1 MIMNTNDKIITLASF
16 VYLDKID
23 SFKAYLG
30 KRFKIKEDNIF
41 QYTFNEEDKKIL
53 TFMVR
58 LTQGERV
65 DTRSFYPPTIIVH
78 KKGECF
84 YTINALNKLIES
96 ITDTETGNIN
106 HQDVKIDWDKYQN
119 KMMIIKNDELKI
131 FTINR
136 DFS

>member
-1 MIMNTNDKIITLASF
+1 MESNNKIITLASF

-23 SFKAYLG
+23 SFKKYLYN
-30 KRFKIKEDNIF
+30 RFKILDKNIF

-58 LTQGERV
+58 LNQGQRV
-65 DTRSFYPPTIIVH
+65 DTSSFYPPTIIVH

-84 YTINALNKLIES
+84 YTINALNQLIENIS
-96 ITDTETGNIN
+96 DTDSGNIN
-106 HQDVKIDWDKYQN
+106 HQDVKIDWDNYQN
-119 KMMIIKNDELKI
+119 KMLIIKNEELKI
-131 FTINR
+131 LTINR

>member
-1 MIMNTNDKIITLASF
+1 MESNNKIITLASF

-23 SFKAYLG
+23 SFKKYLYN
-30 KRFKIKEDNIF
+30 RFKILDKNIF

-58 LTQGERV
+58 LNQGQRV
-65 DTRSFYPPTIIVH
+65 DTSSFYPSTIIVH

-84 YTINALNKLIES
+84 YTINALNQLIEIIS
-96 ITDTETGNIN
+96 DTDSGNIN
-106 HQDVKIDWDKYQN
+106 HQDVKIDWDNYQN
-119 KMMIIKNDELKI
+119 KMLIIKKEELKI
-131 FTINR
+131 LTINR

>member
-1 MIMNTNDKIITLASF
+1 MESNNKIITLASF

-23 SFKAYLG
+23 SFKKYLYN
-30 KRFKIKEDNIF
+30 RFKILDKNIF

-58 LTQGERV
+58 LNQGQRV
-65 DTRSFYPPTIIVH
+65 DTSSFYPPTIIVH

-84 YTINALNKLIES
+84 YTINALNQLIEIIS
-96 ITDTETGNIN
+96 DTDSGNIN
-106 HQDVKIDWDKYQN
+106 HQDVKIEWDNYQN
-119 KMMIIKNDELKI
+119 KMLIIKNEELKI
-131 FTINR
+131 LTINR

>member
-23 SFKAYLG
+23 SFKTYLG

-41 QYTFNEEDKKIL
+41 QYTFDEKDKKIL

-58 LTQGERV
+58 LNQGERV

-96 ITDTETGNIN
+96 ITDTEMGNIN
-106 HQDVKIDWDKYQN
+106 HQDVKIDWDNYQN

-131 FTINR
+131 FNINR

>member
-1 MIMNTNDKIITLASF
+1 MESNNKIITLASF

-23 SFKAYLG
+23 SFKKYLYN
-30 KRFKIKEDNIF
+30 RFKILDKNIF

-58 LTQGERV
+58 LNQGQRV
-65 DTRSFYPPTIIVH
+65 DTSSFYPPTIIVH

-84 YTINALNKLIES
+84 YTINALNQLIEN
-96 ITDTETGNIN
+96 IRDTDNGNIN
-106 HQDVKIDWDKYQN
+106 HQDVKIDWDNYQN
-119 KMMIIKNDELKI
+119 KMLIIKNEELKI
-131 FTINR
+131 LTINK

>member
-1 MIMNTNDKIITLASF
+1 MESNNKIITLASF

-23 SFKAYLG
+23 SFKKYLYN
-30 KRFKIKEDNIF
+30 RFKILDKNIF

-58 LTQGERV
+58 LNQGQRV
-65 DTRSFYPPTIIVH
+65 DTSSFYPPTIIVH

-84 YTINALNKLIES
+84 YTINALNQLIEIIS
-96 ITDTETGNIN
+96 DTDSGNIN
-106 HQDVKIDWDKYQN
+106 HLDVKIEWDNYQN
-119 KMMIIKNDELKI
+119 KMLIIKNDDLKI
-131 FTINR
+131 LTINR

>member
-1 MIMNTNDKIITLASF
+1 MESNNKIITLASF

-23 SFKAYLG
+23 SFKKYLYN
-30 KRFKIKEDNIF
+30 RFKILDKNIF

-58 LTQGERV
+58 LNQGQRV
-65 DTRSFYPPTIIVH
+65 DTNSFYPPTIIVH

-84 YTINALNKLIES
+84 YTINALNQLIEIIS
-96 ITDTETGNIN
+96 DTDSGNIN
-106 HQDVKIDWDKYQN
+106 HLDVKIDWDNYQN
-119 KMMIIKNDELKI
+119 KMLIIKNEELKI
-131 FTINR
+131 LTINR

>member
-1 MIMNTNDKIITLASF
+1 MESNNKIITLASF

-23 SFKAYLG
+23 SFKKYLYN
-30 KRFKIKEDNIF
+30 RFKILDKNIF

-58 LTQGERV
+58 LNQGQRV
-65 DTRSFYPPTIIVH
+65 DTNSFYPPTIIVH

-84 YTINALNKLIES
+84 YTINALNQLIEIIS
-96 ITDTETGNIN
+96 DTDSGNIN
-106 HQDVKIDWDKYQN
+106 HQDVKIDWDNYQN
-119 KMMIIKNDELKI
+119 KMLIIKNEELKI
-131 FTINR
+131 LTINR

>member
-1 MIMNTNDKIITLASF
+1 MESNNKIITLASF

-23 SFKAYLG
+23 SFKKYLYN
-30 KRFKIKEDNIF
+30 RFKILDKNIF

-58 LTQGERV
+58 LNQGQRV
-65 DTRSFYPPTIIVH
+65 DTSSFYPPTIIVH

-84 YTINALNKLIES
+84 YTINALNQLIEIIS
-96 ITDTETGNIN
+96 DTDSGNIN
-106 HQDVKIDWDKYQN
+106 HQDVKIDWDNYQN
-119 KMMIIKNDELKI
+119 KMLIIKKEELKI
-131 FTINR
+131 LTINR

>member
-1 MIMNTNDKIITLASF
+1 MESNNKIITLASF

-23 SFKAYLG
+23 SFKKYLYN
-30 KRFKIKEDNIF
+30 RFKILDKNIF

-58 LTQGERV
+58 LNQGQRV
-65 DTRSFYPPTIIVH
+65 DTSSFYPPTIIVH

-84 YTINALNKLIES
+84 YTINALNQLIEIIS
-96 ITDTETGNIN
+96 DTDSGNIN
-106 HQDVKIDWDKYQN
+106 HKDVKIDWDNYQN
-119 KMMIIKNDELKI
+119 KMLIIKNEELKI
-131 FTINR
+131 LTINR

>member
-1 MIMNTNDKIITLASF
+1 MESNNKIITLASF

-23 SFKAYLG
+23 SFKKYLYN
-30 KRFKIKEDNIF
+30 RFKILDKNIF

-58 LTQGERV
+58 LNQDQRV
-65 DTRSFYPPTIIVH
+65 DTSSFYPPTIIVH

-84 YTINALNKLIES
+84 YTINALNQLIEIIS
-96 ITDTETGNIN
+96 DTDSGNIN
-106 HQDVKIDWDKYQN
+106 HQDVKIDWDNYQN
-119 KMMIIKNDELKI
+119 KMLIIKNEELKI
-131 FTINR
+131 LTINR